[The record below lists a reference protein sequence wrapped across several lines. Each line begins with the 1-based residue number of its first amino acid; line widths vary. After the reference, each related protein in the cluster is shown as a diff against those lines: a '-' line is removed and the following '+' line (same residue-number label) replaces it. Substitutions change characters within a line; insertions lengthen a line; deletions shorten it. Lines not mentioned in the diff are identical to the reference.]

1 MGGSEAD
8 IKMTDS
14 VCIAALLSG
23 ILGSMGFGGGSVLII
38 YLTLF
43 LSVEQKAAQG
53 INLVF
58 FIPCAVISVLCNLK
72 NHLVRLRV
80 ALFVALGGVFGVI
93 LGSFVLSRLESEL
106 LGKIFGGFIVLMGI
120 ITLFSKSGIKEE
132 KQKNADC

>member
-1 MGGSEAD
+1 MGWSEAD

-53 INLVF
+53 INLLF

-72 NHLVRLRV
+72 NNLVKLRV
-80 ALFVALGGVFGVI
+80 ALFVALGGVIGVI
-93 LGSFVLSRLESEL
+93 LGSLVLSRLESEL
-106 LGKIFGGFIVLMGI
+106 LGKIFGGFIVIMGI

-132 KQKNADC
+132 KQKNTDR

>member
-1 MGGSEAD
+1 MGGSEAYF
-8 IKMTDS
+8 KMTDS

-53 INLVF
+53 INIIF

-72 NHLVRLRV
+72 NHLVKLRT
-80 ALFVALGGVFGVI
+80 ALFLILGGVCGVL
-93 LGSFVLSRLESEL
+93 LGSFVFSRLDSEL
-106 LGKIFGGFIVLMGI
+106 LGKIFGGFIVIMGI
-120 ITLFSKSGIKEE
+120 VTLFSKSGAKK
-132 KQKNADC
+132 KQTTAE

>member
-1 MGGSEAD
+1 MGGSEAY

-53 INLVF
+53 INLLF

-72 NHLVRLRV
+72 NNLVKLRV
-80 ALFVALGGVFGVI
+80 ALFVALGGVCGIVI
-93 LGSFVLSRLESEL
+93 GSLIFSYLQSEL

-120 ITLFSKSGIKEE
+120 VTLFSKSGTKEKKE
-132 KQKNADC
+132 KNTDR